1 MLDQD
6 YALYPLK
13 LVNEL
18 FMQGNRKKAR
28 AFMEY
33 WHDMHVIEI
42 AQDEYLYAKEWGLSV
57 EEAADWI
64 DDFNNEIDRFARE
77 WRERSEKHFQ
87 KCIELEEQENGESWN
102 L

>member
-1 MLDQD
+1 MMLEQEH
-6 YALYPLK
+6 AMYPLK

-33 WHDMHVIEI
+33 WHDIHVLEI
-42 AQDEYLYAKEWGLSV
+42 ANDEYMYADEWGLSV

-64 DDFNNEIDRFARE
+64 EDFNNEIKRF
-77 WRERSEKHFQ
+77 WRGWQERAEIHYQ
-87 KCIELEEQENGESWN
+87 KCIELEEQENGKS